1 MAKNIEEQ
9 QEAQKNPDEESTEE
23 KSEVVVEN
31 KEEIVVEET
40 PEKVEISKAELDEL
54 KKNADVSSQNFE
66 RAKKAETE
74 NKTLREELQ
83 GNESSSENEDE
94 EVSGLK
100 TRLSDVESELGQS
113 KLVKKYPQLEES
125 WDDFD
130 KYRED
135 PENKGMKLE
144 TAAKAFLVDKGLLET
159 KRKGLEKVTGGNKAP
174 QTSGMSV
181 EDVEN
186 LRKTDGKKY
195 REMVKKGQIKF
206 KK

>member
-1 MAKNIEEQ
+1 M
-9 QEAQKNPDEESTEE
+9 
-23 KSEVVVEN
+23 
-31 KEEIVVEET
+31 
-40 PEKVEISKAELDEL
+40 
-54 KKNADVSSQNFE
+54 
-66 RAKKAETE
+66 
-74 NKTLREELQ
+74 
-83 GNESSSENEDE
+83 
-94 EVSGLK
+94 
-100 TRLSDVESELGQS
+100 
-113 KLVKKYPQLEES
+113 VKKYPQLEES

-181 EDVEN
+181 EDIEN

>member
-130 KYRED
+130 KYREY

-181 EDVEN
+181 EDIEN

>member
-181 EDVEN
+181 EDIEN

>member
-1 MAKNIEEQ
+1 MPKDKK
-9 QEAQKNPDEESTEE
+9 QKRPSD
-23 KSEVVVEN
+23 
-31 KEEIVVEET
+31 
-40 PEKVEISKAELDEL
+40 D
-54 KKNADVSSQNFE
+54 D
-66 RAKKAETE
+66 
-74 NKTLREELQ
+74 
-83 GNESSSENEDE
+83 SSENEDE

-181 EDVEN
+181 EDIEN